1 MRIKLT
7 ENEKDQISSKHEEI
21 DSGLFN
27 FLVRRI
33 KVEEKDLGTDWFDQ
47 KPLRVT
53 EYRFEG
59 FPGYGFNS
67 FSSKKDMEYKI
78 VEMLIEDENTDFV
91 GDWFYGLQNVN
102 NPERQKFI
110 KTIRKFLNFVLTK

>member
-21 DSGLFN
+21 DSNLFN

-33 KVEEKDLGTDWFDQ
+33 KVEEKDLGTDWLGNR
-47 KPLRVT
+47 PLRVT
-53 EYRFEG
+53 EYKFEG

-78 VEMLIEDENTDFV
+78 CEMLIEETEFV
-91 GDWFYGLQNVN
+91 GDWYYGSQNVN
-102 NPERQKFI
+102 SPERQKFI
-110 KTIRKFLNFVLTK
+110 KTIRKFLNFVLSEQK

>member
-27 FLVRRI
+27 FLLRRI
-33 KVEEKDLGTDWFDQ
+33 QVIEKDLGTDWFGN

-53 EYRFEG
+53 EYRFNG

-67 FSSKKDMEYKI
+67 FLSKKDMEYKI
-78 VEMLIEDENTDFV
+78 CEMLIEETEFV
-91 GDWFYGLQNVN
+91 GDWYYGPQNVN

-110 KTIRKFLNFVLTK
+110 KTIRKFLNFVLSEQK

>member
-1 MRIKLT
+1 MKIKLT

-21 DSGLFN
+21 DSSLFN

-33 KVEEKDLGTDWFDQ
+33 KVEERDLGTDWLGD

-53 EYRFEG
+53 EYKFEG

-67 FSSKKDMEYKI
+67 YSSKKDMEFKI
-78 VEMLIEDENTDFV
+78 AEMLIEETEFV
-91 GDWFYGLQNVN
+91 GDWFYGFQNVN
-102 NPERQKFI
+102 NPERQKFM
-110 KTIRKFLNFVLTK
+110 KTIRKFLNFILTK

>member
-1 MRIKLT
+1 MKIIIN
-7 ENEKDQISSKHEEI
+7 ENEKDQISSQYEEI
-21 DSGLFN
+21 DLSLFN

-33 KVEEKDLGTDWFDQ
+33 KVEKKDLGTDWLGD

-53 EYRFEG
+53 EYRFDG

-67 FSSKKDMEYKI
+67 FSSKKDMEFKI
-78 VEMLIEDENTDFV
+78 VEMLIEETEFV
-91 GDWFYGLQNVN
+91 GDWYYGPQNVN

-110 KTIRKFLNFVLTK
+110 KTIRKFLNFVLSEQK